1 MPTYLVESYL
11 PDAGSTGFAGLAA
24 QLASGLDT
32 GHRCSLVLTD
42 EDLCLHVFDGP
53 SPEAVCEAAQRA
65 ALRCERIS
73 RVELISGE
81 AMRKGS
87 NR

>member
-11 PDAGSTGFAGLAA
+11 PDAGSTGVAGVAA
-24 QLASGLDT
+24 QLAAGFDT
-32 GHRCSLVLTD
+32 GHRWSLVLAD

-53 SPEAVCEAAQRA
+53 SPEAVREAAQRA

>member
-11 PDAGSTGFAGLAA
+11 PDAGSTGVAGLAA
-24 QLASGLDT
+24 QLAAGFDA

-42 EDLCLHVFDGP
+42 EDMCLHVFDGQ

-65 ALRCERIS
+65 ALRCDRIS
-73 RVELISGE
+73 RIELISGE
-81 AMRKGS
+81 PMRKGS
-87 NR
+87 NP